1 MSNRN
6 FRVEYNEVFSVCG
19 RNRDGQT
26 IRILM
31 GLKGEKVDR
40 IEQFMEESLLTLN
53 PEASVTDAAKLML
66 EKTVGA
72 LLVYDGSKY
81 LGIVTSI
88 DFSHKVL
95 AQELDP
101 EKTKIAGI
109 MAQPLVTLDRNQ
121 SMKDAY
127 LCMHQHNIRHLA
139 VTENEEVVGVLSVK
153 DFANYYY
160 HEVEKKTTE

>member
-1 MSNRN
+1 MSNGK
-6 FRVEYNEVFSVCG
+6 FRVKYNAVFTVG
-19 RNRDGQT
+19 ERNRDGQP

-66 EKTVGA
+66 ENKVGA

-95 AQELDP
+95 AKELDP
-101 EKTKIAGI
+101 VKTKIASI
-109 MAQPLVTLDRNQ
+109 LTEPMITLDRNQ
-121 SMKDAY
+121 TMKDAY
-127 LCMHQHNIRHLA
+127 RCMHQHNIRHLG
-139 VTENEEVVGVLSVK
+139 VTENKEVVGILSVK

-160 HEVEKKTTE
+160 HEVENEATE